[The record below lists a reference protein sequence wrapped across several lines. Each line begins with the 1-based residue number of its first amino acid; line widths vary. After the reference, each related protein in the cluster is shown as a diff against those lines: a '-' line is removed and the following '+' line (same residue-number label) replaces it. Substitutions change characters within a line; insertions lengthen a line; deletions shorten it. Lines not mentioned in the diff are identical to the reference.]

1 MSKKRSP
8 IGVVGGGSFGQG
20 IARAAARKDHQV
32 VLFSRKR
39 DLSLGDRVLVSEDL
53 SRVAKARLIF
63 VATPS
68 EHVRA
73 VATKLGDLTD
83 GSHALVHVSRGL
95 VDTELRPITSILRT
109 STPCRRLGALAGP
122 LLAQDLSEGRA
133 SGAIIGTHF
142 PEVTHQVRDALASPS
157 LRIYETTDLVGVQI
171 ASAVVGMLAVLLGY
185 ARQTGAAPAALA
197 VLATRGM
204 TELAH
209 IGQTMG
215 AKEST
220 FMGLAGFGDLIAAVA
235 GDDRPELLLGTEL
248 AKGLELQTAV
258 ANTGAHVEGI
268 EMARRLIEHAERV
281 GAEVPISRA
290 FVQVV
295 DGKLSQQDA
304 AAALMARRMGKG

>member
-1 MSKKRSP
+1 MSKKRTV
-8 IGVVGGGSFGQG
+8 GVVGGGSFGQG
-20 IARAAARKDHQV
+20 IAQAAARKDHQV
-32 VLFSRKR
+32 VLFTRKR
-39 DLSLGDRVLVSEDL
+39 DLSLGDRVKVTEELAE
-53 SRVAKARLIF
+53 VAQAKLIF

-73 VATKLGDLTD
+73 IAEQLGDLTD

-95 VDTELRPITSILRT
+95 VDAELRPITAILRT
-109 STPCRRLGALAGP
+109 ATPCRRLGALAGP
-122 LLAQDLSEGRA
+122 LLAEDLLEGRA
-133 SGAIIGTHF
+133 SGTIIGTHF
-142 PEVTHQVRDALASPS
+142 PEVAQGVRDALASPS

-171 ASAVVGMLAVLLGY
+171 ASAMVGMLAVLLGY
-185 ARQTGAAPAALA
+185 ARETGAAPAALA

-204 TELAH
+204 SELAR

-215 AKEST
+215 AQEST

-235 GDDRPELLLGTEL
+235 GDNRPELLLGAEL
-248 AKGLELQTAV
+248 AKGLQLETAV
-258 ANTGAHVEGI
+258 ANAGAHVEGI
-268 EMARRLIEHAERV
+268 QMARRLIGHAERV